1 MAQITESARD
11 GVPHSFNATDD
22 ARDDRGEVEV
32 VAMVAM
38 VPVVVV
44 RDVEMVR
51 VVAVVPVVR
60 VVRVMPANES
70 HTESITAERPQY
82 DRTRKPT
89 KQQDSAEARAETKA
103 HQWWL

>member
-44 RDVEMVR
+44 RDVDVVR
-51 VVAVVPVVR
+51 VVAVMYLIHIPSVAMRCRRYEAHAMSREAVSEANRRR
-60 VVRVMPANES
+60 VIFGK
-70 HTESITAERPQY
+70 SI
-82 DRTRKPT
+82 
-89 KQQDSAEARAETKA
+89 
-103 HQWWL
+103 